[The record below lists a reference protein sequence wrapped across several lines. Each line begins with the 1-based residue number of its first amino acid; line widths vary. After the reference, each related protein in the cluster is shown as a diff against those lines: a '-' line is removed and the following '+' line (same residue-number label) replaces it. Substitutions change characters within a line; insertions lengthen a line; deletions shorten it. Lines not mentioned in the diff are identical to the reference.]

1 MLAQVAISLMLL
13 ACAAEVVQSFAN
25 TRSQDVGFAR
35 KPLLL
40 VWVAENAKPEDYR
53 AVVSRFQQLPGV
65 RSVAVAV
72 RAPLSLSSNGM
83 AKLVR
88 VPAQSAST
96 PAYEIKYNAVSANFF
111 STMGTPILR
120 GRGFDSGDEAGV
132 SDSVLINEKM
142 AQRFWPNQ
150 DALGKT
156 FTTGATHPRLR
167 QVVGIVKNAPIN
179 DIGEAPEPY
188 LYLPYWSNFEQ
199 EATFLIETEDNA
211 AALMDTARK
220 ALKSVDPRY
229 DPLTMVTENDLIRY
243 SSQRYQL
250 TAELVA
256 ALGFIGLILTVVGA
270 YGVVSYG
277 VSLRTREFGIRM
289 ALGANRTTTLRQVLR
304 EMMTMAVIGAAL
316 GLPLALVATRSM
328 RALLFGVTPWN
339 TMAFGAA
346 LVILTISLLV
356 AGFVPARRATK
367 IEPANALRSM

>member
-1 MLAQVAISLMLL
+1 
-13 ACAAEVVQSFAN
+13 
-25 TRSQDVGFAR
+25 
-35 KPLLL
+35 
-40 VWVAENAKPEDYR
+40 
-53 AVVSRFQQLPGV
+53 
-65 RSVAVAV
+65 
-72 RAPLSLSSNGM
+72 
-83 AKLVR
+83 
-88 VPAQSAST
+88 
-96 PAYEIKYNAVSANFF
+96 
-111 STMGTPILR
+111 
-120 GRGFDSGDEAGV
+120 
-132 SDSVLINEKM
+132 
-142 AQRFWPNQ
+142 
-150 DALGKT
+150 
-156 FTTGATHPRLR
+156 
-167 QVVGIVKNAPIN
+167 
-179 DIGEAPEPY
+179 
-188 LYLPYWSNFEQ
+188 
-199 EATFLIETEDNA
+199 
-211 AALMDTARK
+211 
-220 ALKSVDPRY
+220 
-229 DPLTMVTENDLIRY
+229 MVTENDLIRY